1 VNREH
6 LQTFVWLRWRLLANQ
21 WRRAG
26 SINAVLM
33 MVLAVA
39 AVVTAGPLFIGCIAL
54 GVFLIPK
61 AEPVYLLYAWDVI
74 LVGFTF
80 FWMIGLITELQR
92 TEPLSLS
99 KFLHLPVSVTG
110 AFLINY
116 ISSLL
121 RLSLILF
128 VPIMLGFCLAL
139 IFTKGLSW
147 LLTLPSLAAFLLMVT
162 ALTYQFQG
170 WLASLMS
177 NPRRRRTVIVAT
189 TMIFVLLCQ
198 LPNVLN
204 FSTGFWGA
212 QQHAA
217 KSKSLVEELARLDR
231 DDQAEGVDAV
241 EHLRRQKE
249 IQQQYELESKKD
261 LRENLEHVERA
272 VRLANLVVPL
282 GWLPLGVVSL
292 AEGNALPA
300 ILGILGMGLI
310 GTASLWRA
318 YRTTIGIYQ
327 GKFTTQKPR
336 PAPKVETPHHT
347 GKPAVLLLERHV
359 LGFAEPVSAVALGG
373 LRSLMR
379 SPEAKMMLLT
389 LVVIGVIFG
398 SLLFKVPSNIPELA
412 RPLIAIGAVGFVLL
426 CMLQLMANQFG
437 FDRDG
442 FRVFVLCAASRR
454 DILLGKN
461 LAFVPM
467 TLGMAAI
474 LVTILQVMCP
484 MRPDHF
490 LAMLP
495 QSVSMFLL
503 FTCMTNLLSIYA
515 PMYIAAGSLKPSNP
529 KIGQILIQ
537 LLMVFFLFPLAQ
549 APTLLP
555 LGIEAGLVH
564 SGWFPGWIAGA
575 PVFLLLSLAECAVVI
590 FVYRLSLVWQ
600 GGLLQD
606 REQKILESVTT
617 RAA

>member
-1 VNREH
+1 
-6 LQTFVWLRWRLLANQ
+6 
-21 WRRAG
+21 
-26 SINAVLM
+26 
-33 MVLAVA
+33 
-39 AVVTAGPLFIGCIAL
+39 
-54 GVFLIPK
+54 
-61 AEPVYLLYAWDVI
+61 
-74 LVGFTF
+74 
-80 FWMIGLITELQR
+80 
-92 TEPLSLS
+92 
-99 KFLHLPVSVTG
+99 
-110 AFLINY
+110 
-116 ISSLL
+116 
-121 RLSLILF
+121 
-128 VPIMLGFCLAL
+128 
-139 IFTKGLSW
+139 
-147 LLTLPSLAAFLLMVT
+147 
-162 ALTYQFQG
+162 
-170 WLASLMS
+170 
-177 NPRRRRTVIVAT
+177 
-189 TMIFVLLCQ
+189 
-198 LPNVLN
+198 
-204 FSTGFWGA
+204 
-212 QQHAA
+212 
-217 KSKSLVEELARLDR
+217 
-231 DDQAEGVDAV
+231 
-241 EHLRRQKE
+241 
-249 IQQQYELESKKD
+249 
-261 LRENLEHVERA
+261 
-272 VRLANLVVPL
+272 
-282 GWLPLGVVSL
+282 
-292 AEGNALPA
+292 
-300 ILGILGMGLI
+300 
-310 GTASLWRA
+310 
-318 YRTTIGIYQ
+318 
-327 GKFTTQKPR
+327 
-336 PAPKVETPHHT
+336 
-347 GKPAVLLLERHV
+347 
-359 LGFAEPVSAVALGG
+359 
-373 LRSLMR
+373 
-379 SPEAKMMLLT
+379 MMLLT

-426 CMLQLMANQFG
+426 CMLHLMANQFG

-454 DILLGKN
+454 DILRGKN